1 MQLVQRRR
9 QSSAARRPAAAIVT
23 LAVLGGTMLP
33 ARFIAHSIATAADPD
48 PARAAREK
56 ALAADQASVR
66 QTIAGLQPTDA
77 TLEALAKATAEA
89 DKPLFDAALAARKR
103 AVDAGNAFLARLVPE
118 TDDPAIERER
128 DGWIRIQNDLE
139 LANLALA
146 FANERN
152 RMAIARGAERAAA
165 AGAMPDVV
173 SRDEARLAARRA
185 LLEANLRLRIAE
197 RERRV
202 AGRSFE
208 ESLRN
213 P

>member
-1 MQLVQRRR
+1 
-9 QSSAARRPAAAIVT
+9 
-23 LAVLGGTMLP
+23 
-33 ARFIAHSIATAADPD
+33 
-48 PARAAREK
+48 
-56 ALAADQASVR
+56 
-66 QTIAGLQPTDA
+66 
-77 TLEALAKATAEA
+77 
-89 DKPLFDAALAARKR
+89 
-103 AVDAGNAFLARLVPE
+103 
-118 TDDPAIERER
+118 
-128 DGWIRIQNDLE
+128 
-139 LANLALA
+139 
-146 FANERN
+146 
-152 RMAIARGAERAAA
+152 MAIARGADRAAA